1 VSLYVVRCYGRLDVP
16 ESIASQTV
24 AGTWFGEPIRA
35 VLLEASLE
43 QKRRIE
49 RLKHVLTV
57 ELAEPGVFTDDE
69 SGAVF
74 IGKDYRWMAQAVQG
88 YGSNRQLA
96 MAWQ

>member
-1 VSLYVVRCYGRLDVP
+1 MSLYVVRCYGRLDVP

-43 QKRRIE
+43 QKQRIE
-49 RLKHVLTV
+49 QLKHVLTV

-69 SGAVF
+69 GGAVF
-74 IGKDYRWMAQAVQG
+74 IGKDYRWEWLKQSRAMGQT
-88 YGSNRQLA
+88 GS
-96 MAWQ
+96 

>member
-1 VSLYVVRCYGRLDVP
+1 MP

-24 AGTWFGEPIRA
+24 AGAWFGEPIRA

-69 SGAVF
+69 GGAVF